1 MIFGKNFKI
10 YLVSSFAAI
19 GGFIFGYHTGVIS
32 GILPMPEF
40 KHMICSDTIIKNCAA
55 IYDEPSNYLIGL
67 IVGIL
72 LLGCFVG
79 SLIGGQTGDRFS
91 RKYSIFVFAIIFTI
105 GAAIQ
110 TAAQK
115 LAMILV
121 GRFLAGILQFSFSL
135 FSLRRI
141 CL

>member
-1 MIFGKNFKI
+1 MTCGKNFKI
-10 YLVSSFAAI
+10 YLVSSFSAI

-32 GILPMPEF
+32 GILPMHDFEA
-40 KHMICSDTIIKNCAA
+40 MICNDTIIKNCTV
-55 IYDEPSNYLIGL
+55 IYNEPSKYLIGL

>member
-1 MIFGKNFKI
+1 MICGKIFKI
-10 YLVSSFAAI
+10 YLVSSYAAI

-40 KHMICSDTIIKNCAA
+40 NHMICSDTI
-55 IYDEPSNYLIGL
+55 IYDEPSNYLIVL